1 MRLFTLLLFASLAAT
16 SLEAASYVQ
25 NVGTIVNPILDVTGV
40 VHSYSGDNLEPLVDA
55 HGADLT
61 GARLSGPFG
70 SANDI
75 VDESNSSE
83 SQFLSA
89 SSVQAVLLSGHNMSG
104 WDLSG
109 LDLQQSNL
117 YGADLTD
124 AVLANA
130 NLTRVNLVFSNI
142 TEGQFLSGSS
152 VMGVQLRLSVE
163 NV

>member
-25 NVGTIVNPILDVTGV
+25 NDGTIVNPILDVTVV

-55 HGADLT
+55 RGADLT
-61 GARLSGPFG
+61 GGWLSGPDIG
-70 SANDI
+70 DDI
-75 VDESNSSE
+75 VSHANISE

-104 WDLSG
+104 WDLSC
-109 LDLQQSNL
+109 LDLQRSNL

-124 AVLANA
+124 AILTNA

-152 VMGVQLRLSVE
+152 VTGVQLRLSVE
-163 NV
+163 KV

>member
-1 MRLFTLLLFASLAAT
+1 
-16 SLEAASYVQ
+16 
-25 NVGTIVNPILDVTGV
+25 
-40 VHSYSGDNLEPLVDA
+40 
-55 HGADLT
+55 
-61 GARLSGPFG
+61 
-70 SANDI
+70 
-75 VDESNSSE
+75 
-83 SQFLSA
+83 
-89 SSVQAVLLSGHNMSG
+89 MSG

-124 AVLANA
+124 AVLTNA

-163 NV
+163 KRLTVSSYGELIRIAENSMRNASCFVALIIGCVLSGHAIAEFHFIG